1 MAKSI
6 RTRRFIHQCLQTSF
20 GNNRKVSWISL
31 CLRPLHTKVSVYG
44 NATGMTETIAQV
56 KKLIQAE
63 GIEVCIRRPS
73 LDLEY

>member
-6 RTRRFIHQCLQTSF
+6 RTRRFIHQCLNTSF

-31 CLRPLHTKVSVYG
+31 CLRPLYWEVSVYG
-44 NATGMTETIAQV
+44 NAAGMTETIAKV
-56 KKLIQAE
+56 KELIQAE

-73 LDLEY
+73 LGLEY